1 MVTSS
6 QFKNI
11 AEHCRNFSNYISR
24 YRCRADGSM
33 TVVGKRE
40 TISEFEKL
48 YKMFDNYSREML
60 VFEAKKQILLEKYP
74 DMIVLFKE
82 N

>member
-11 AEHCRNFSNYISR
+11 AEHCRNFSDYISHCC
-24 YRCRADGSM
+24 CRADGSM
-33 TVVGKRE
+33 TVGGKRE

-60 VFEAKKQILLEKYP
+60 VFETKKQILLEKYP